1 MESRIPA
8 PMSLPSF
15 QGSRYGVEDIVCT
28 CSTMVSLLS
37 LLFGPQDFHTWG
49 RREDLA
55 EVVHPVPGVFG

>member
-1 MESRIPA
+1 
-8 PMSLPSF
+8 MSLPLF
-15 QGSRYGVEDIVCT
+15 QGLRHGVEDIVCAL
-28 CSTMVSLLS
+28 STMVGHLS